1 MTKEE
6 IIQIVE
12 DEDVE
17 FIRLQFTDMFGMF
30 KNIAITSNQLEAALD
45 NRLMFDGSSVE
56 GFVGIE
62 ESDMYLHPDLDTFE
76 VFPWRPQQGKVA
88 RLICDVYLPDGNPFT
103 ADPRFILK
111 KAITRA
117 KEMGFFLEVG
127 PGYYADKAVAGGK
140 TVTPDAP
147 NATDTVTYKA
157 FGKFIAVDENGNPT
171 TTTSEKAGYFDV
183 GPLDMA
189 ENVRRDIVLNLED
202 MGYVIDASHHET
214 APAQHEIDFKYTDA
228 VSAADEIMTLKMAV
242 KVIARRHGFH
252 ATFMPKPKAKDS
264 GSGMHIGMILRDGEG
279 RNVFEAQ
286 GEKLS
291 ELANYFIAGLLKYIG
306 ELSLLT
312 NPIVNSYKRLVPG
325 FDAPVYISWSLSSN
339 RSSLIRVPSI
349 RGEHTKIELRSPDS
363 AANPY
368 FAIAACL
375 WAGLRGIEEKL
386 LPPEPV
392 NKNMFV
398 LANEE
403 RENIESLP
411 RTLGQSIHLFEKS
424 VFAREIL
431 GEYAY
436 QRYLNAKKREWEEYL
451 EIISDWEIAQYLERF

>member
-88 RLICDVYLPDGNPFT
+88 RLICDVYLPDGNPFI

-127 PGYYADKAVAGGK
+127 PECEFFLFDM
-140 TVTPDAP
+140 
-147 NATDTVTYKA
+147 
-157 FGKFIAVDENGNPT
+157 DENGNPT

-398 LANEE
+398 LTNEE

>member
-1 MTKEE
+1 
-6 IIQIVE
+6 
-12 DEDVE
+12 
-17 FIRLQFTDMFGMF
+17 
-30 KNIAITSNQLEAALD
+30 
-45 NRLMFDGSSVE
+45 
-56 GFVGIE
+56 
-62 ESDMYLHPDLDTFE
+62 
-76 VFPWRPQQGKVA
+76 
-88 RLICDVYLPDGNPFT
+88 
-103 ADPRFILK
+103 
-111 KAITRA
+111 
-117 KEMGFFLEVG
+117 
-127 PGYYADKAVAGGK
+127 
-140 TVTPDAP
+140 
-147 NATDTVTYKA
+147 
-157 FGKFIAVDENGNPT
+157 
-171 TTTSEKAGYFDV
+171 
-183 GPLDMA
+183 MA

-286 GEKLS
+286 GKKLS

>member
-88 RLICDVYLPDGNPFT
+88 RLICDVYLPDGNPFI

-127 PGYYADKAVAGGK
+127 PECEFFLFDM
-140 TVTPDAP
+140 
-147 NATDTVTYKA
+147 
-157 FGKFIAVDENGNPT
+157 DENGNPT

-279 RNVFEAQ
+279 RNIFEAQ

-403 RENIESLP
+403 KENIESLP

>member
-88 RLICDVYLPDGNPFT
+88 RLICDVYLPDGNPFA

-127 PGYYADKAVAGGK
+127 PECEFFLFDM
-140 TVTPDAP
+140 
-147 NATDTVTYKA
+147 
-157 FGKFIAVDENGNPT
+157 DENGNPT

-398 LANEE
+398 LTNEE

>member
-127 PGYYADKAVAGGK
+127 PECEFFLFDM
-140 TVTPDAP
+140 
-147 NATDTVTYKA
+147 
-157 FGKFIAVDENGNPT
+157 DENGNPT

-424 VFAREIL
+424 AFAREIL

>member
-76 VFPWRPQQGKVA
+76 GFPWRPQQGKVA

-127 PGYYADKAVAGGK
+127 PECEFFLFDM
-140 TVTPDAP
+140 
-147 NATDTVTYKA
+147 
-157 FGKFIAVDENGNPT
+157 DENGNPT

>member
-88 RLICDVYLPDGNPFT
+88 RLICDVYLPDGNPFA

-127 PGYYADKAVAGGK
+127 PECEFFLFDM
-140 TVTPDAP
+140 
-147 NATDTVTYKA
+147 
-157 FGKFIAVDENGNPT
+157 DENGNPT

-424 VFAREIL
+424 VFAKEIL

>member
-88 RLICDVYLPDGNPFT
+88 RLICDVYLPDGNPFI

-127 PGYYADKAVAGGK
+127 PECEFFLFDM
-140 TVTPDAP
+140 
-147 NATDTVTYKA
+147 
-157 FGKFIAVDENGNPT
+157 DENGNPT

-451 EIISDWEIAQYLERF
+451 EIVSDWEIAQYLERF

>member
-88 RLICDVYLPDGNPFT
+88 RLICDVYLPDGNPFI

-127 PGYYADKAVAGGK
+127 PECEFFLFDM
-140 TVTPDAP
+140 
-147 NATDTVTYKA
+147 
-157 FGKFIAVDENGNPT
+157 DENGNPT

>member
-88 RLICDVYLPDGNPFT
+88 RLICDVYLPDGNPFA

-127 PGYYADKAVAGGK
+127 PECEFFLFDM
-140 TVTPDAP
+140 
-147 NATDTVTYKA
+147 
-157 FGKFIAVDENGNPT
+157 DENGNPT

-398 LANEE
+398 LTNEE

-424 VFAREIL
+424 VFAKEIL

>member
-127 PGYYADKAVAGGK
+127 PECEFFLFDM
-140 TVTPDAP
+140 
-147 NATDTVTYKA
+147 
-157 FGKFIAVDENGNPT
+157 DENGNPT

-286 GEKLS
+286 GKKLS

-339 RSSLIRVPSI
+339 RSSLIRVPFGVSTQRLNFVRQI
-349 RGEHTKIELRSPDS
+349 LRQ
-363 AANPY
+363 
-368 FAIAACL
+368 IHIL
-375 WAGLRGIEEKL
+375 QL
-386 LPPEPV
+386 LP
-392 NKNMFV
+392 
-398 LANEE
+398 
-403 RENIESLP
+403 
-411 RTLGQSIHLFEKS
+411 
-424 VFAREIL
+424 VFGRA
-431 GEYAY
+431 
-436 QRYLNAKKREWEEYL
+436 
-451 EIISDWEIAQYLERF
+451 

>member
-88 RLICDVYLPDGNPFT
+88 RLICDVYLPDGNPFI

-127 PGYYADKAVAGGK
+127 PECEFFLFDM
-140 TVTPDAP
+140 
-147 NATDTVTYKA
+147 
-157 FGKFIAVDENGNPT
+157 DENGNPT

-403 RENIESLP
+403 KENIESLP

>member
-88 RLICDVYLPDGNPFT
+88 RLICDVYLPNGNPFT

-127 PGYYADKAVAGGK
+127 PECEFFLFDM
-140 TVTPDAP
+140 
-147 NATDTVTYKA
+147 
-157 FGKFIAVDENGNPT
+157 DENGNPT

-252 ATFMPKPKAKDS
+252 ATFIQS
-264 GSGMHIGMILRDGEG
+264 QR
-279 RNVFEAQ
+279 Q
-286 GEKLS
+286 
-291 ELANYFIAGLLKYIG
+291 
-306 ELSLLT
+306 
-312 NPIVNSYKRLVPG
+312 
-325 FDAPVYISWSLSSN
+325 
-339 RSSLIRVPSI
+339 
-349 RGEHTKIELRSPDS
+349 
-363 AANPY
+363 
-368 FAIAACL
+368 
-375 WAGLRGIEEKL
+375 
-386 LPPEPV
+386 
-392 NKNMFV
+392 
-398 LANEE
+398 
-403 RENIESLP
+403 
-411 RTLGQSIHLFEKS
+411 RTVAVECT
-424 VFAREIL
+424 
-431 GEYAY
+431 
-436 QRYLNAKKREWEEYL
+436 L
-451 EIISDWEIAQYLERF
+451 E